1 MRFFLCFI
9 WTVLGCSAFSQ
20 THVRGTVQDKDGVP
34 VDCFNAVI
42 LRASDSLFV
51 AGAACFNGN
60 LSLETEAAGRV
71 LLQLSA
77 LGYEDLMRP
86 LTLQGGQEDVGTL
99 ILMPTAETIDE
110 VVVTARRPA
119 IISKPDRTIV
129 QVEGSILNGASD
141 GVEMLRKTPGLTVDR
156 NGSIGVFGK
165 GAAAIYLDNRPVRS
179 VAEIKM
185 LNPQNIKSIEII
197 DNPPAAYDA
206 QGNAV
211 ILIHTIK
218 QDDRYSVRLGG
229 TFTQSKETSAGG
241 FAEGHWS
248 RDKFNVS
255 LYYGYHS
262 DRSDA
267 GEHGYISP
275 DDVCKIFH
283 ETEDLYRDRNH
294 QYYLAL
300 SYTPSQGHTV
310 GLQSTGYHE
319 RSISDG
325 RSYSWSDNPQLR
337 PFATYSDEATRSY
350 QIGQSVYYDW
360 QIDTLGQTF
369 ALVGDF
375 YRSDGKSAH
384 PYYNVPEGM
393 PVPEE
398 PFINTNDNAGTND
411 LYSLKADYCKPIGK
425 TWRVE
430 TGLKYYWIET
440 NNHTVQTGSTQS
452 LQDYRSE
459 EWNIAGYV
467 SLTARVND
475 KIELRGGLRTEY
487 NSREGRN
494 NGVRYVARSTLDWF
508 PSVLLRYDVSENLKI
523 GVSYTKRLNRPSL
536 TELDPTLVSADSL
549 MTRKGNP
556 DLKSEKSHVFQLTF
570 GLWKDFNIRLGY
582 NYHID
587 PTFFTVSRD
596 EDNPYVHSVRYVN
609 EPKSRSFVVSASY
622 NKDVCRWWTTSVY
635 AGLSGS
641 EYKYVDREGNRRNN
655 NTPHW
660 SVYTTNTFVL
670 PAGLMWDV
678 GFDWSSAGSR
688 ETYYSGSYWNLYTS
702 LRKDFLGGAL
712 SCRITANDLFRKSQ
726 GYQRSVLPGGNWNLF
741 EADSR
746 YVGLNITY
754 KFGKSQYQYRSKSGS
769 RTEIDRM
776 Q

>member
-1 MRFFLCFI
+1 M
-9 WTVLGCSAFSQ
+9 
-20 THVRGTVQDKDGVP
+20 P
-34 VDCFNAVI
+34 
-42 LRASDSLFV
+42 
-51 AGAACFNGN
+51 AA
-60 LSLETEAAGRV
+60 EA
-71 LLQLSA
+71 
-77 LGYEDLMRP
+77 
-86 LTLQGGQEDVGTL
+86 
-99 ILMPTAETIDE
+99 IDE

-119 IISKPDRTIV
+119 VIGKPDRTIV
-129 QVEGSILNGASD
+129 QVEGSILNSASD

-156 NGSIGVFGK
+156 NGSVGVFGK
-165 GAAAIYLDNRPVRS
+165 GTAAIYLDNRRVRS
-179 VAEIKM
+179 AAEIKM

-206 QGNAV
+206 ESNAV

-218 QDDRYSVRLGG
+218 QEDRYSVRLGG

-248 RDKFNVS
+248 KDKFSAS
-255 LYYGYHS
+255 LYYGYHR
-262 DRSDA
+262 DCSDA

-275 DDVCKIFH
+275 DDVYRIFH
-283 ETEDLYRDRNH
+283 KTEDLYRDRNH

-300 SYTPSQGHTV
+300 SYAPAQGHTV
-310 GLQSTGYHE
+310 GLQSTGYHV

-325 RSYSWSDNPQLR
+325 RTHSWSDDPQLR
-337 PFATYSDEATRSY
+337 PFATYSDETARSW
-350 QIGQSVYYDW
+350 QIGQSLYYDW

-369 ALVGDF
+369 AVVGDF
-375 YRSDGKSAH
+375 YRSDSQSTH
-384 PYYNVPEGM
+384 PHYNVPEGV
-393 PVPEE
+393 PVPEA

-425 TWRVE
+425 RWRVE
-430 TGLKYYWIET
+430 TGLKYYWIGT

-452 LQDYRSE
+452 LQDYRSAE
-459 EWNIAGYV
+459 RNMAGYV
-467 SLTARVND
+467 SLTARVSD

-494 NGVRYVARSTLDWF
+494 NGIRYVDRSTLDWF
-508 PSVLLRYDVSENLKI
+508 PSVLLGYDVSENLRI

-556 DLKSEKSHVFQLTF
+556 DLRSEKAHVFQLTL

-582 NYHID
+582 NCHID
-587 PTFFTVSRD
+587 PTYFTVSRD
-596 EDNPYVHSVRYVN
+596 EENPYVHNVRYVN
-609 EPKSRSFVVSASY
+609 GPKSRSFVVSASY
-622 NKDVCRWWTTSVY
+622 NKDVCKWWTTSVY

-641 EYKYVDREGNRRNN
+641 EYRYVDMEGIRRNN

-660 SVYTTNTFVL
+660 AVYTTHTFIL
-670 PAGLMWDV
+670 PGELMWDV
-678 GFDWSSAGSR
+678 GFDWCSAGSR
-688 ETYYSGSYWNLYTS
+688 GTYYSGSYWNLYTS
-702 LRKDFLGGAL
+702 LRRDFLGGAL

-746 YVGLNITY
+746 YVRLNITY
-754 KFGKSQYQYRSKSGS
+754 KFGKSRYRYRSKSGS
-769 RTEIDRM
+769 QTEIDRM
-776 Q
+776 